1 MSTPAKPDT
10 HEAAAASADPALVPD
25 SSQTNQLLS
34 SPETDSALDSL
45 LKSELAPA
53 PETAA
58 SAPAIET
65 PAAVEPAPAAET
77 PPAKQTTPPTPE
89 GSATDQNKSLVDD
102 LFKKDASAPAPEAK
116 PDPFE
121 DVKLRSDASP
131 KTRETFDVLKKKAR
145 DEIAAAQARADQ
157 LAKDL
162 EEAKKNSVPPDKLP
176 DQIESELK
184 ELREFRATF
193 DIERDPSF
201 KQKYDSR
208 TQANNEAVYGTL
220 KAHGLRDDQIE
231 LLKKMGDS
239 ERVDAIGDLLE
250 KIPHTSR
257 LKVQAKLAENISI
270 EDERARELSE
280 ARSKADQILKD
291 KKEAPSKQVES
302 FYKEVESHAKALI
315 ANVDFLAVA
324 EVPASTPAAERQ
336 RLEAQNK
343 EAAKLQGLFIKVL
356 ADESPKGKA
365 EAALGLVYA
374 HRLKAENGS
383 LSAKVSELQ
392 KEIDDIKK
400 ASSVG
405 KIGRAPAAPGSKPRP
420 IETLD
425 AGSNLDRLFKEAMG
439 NS

>member
-1 MSTPAKPDT
+1 MILPEAPTATKRPSPKVTDWKNELGTPAEEVVDSPKEENKPAENSFPT
-10 HEAAAASADPALVPD
+10 
-25 SSQTNQLLS
+25 
-34 SPETDSALDSL
+34 ET
-45 LKSELAPA
+45 
-53 PETAA
+53 
-58 SAPAIET
+58 T
-65 PAAVEPAPAAET
+65 PAAEENS
-77 PPAKQTTPPTPE
+77 PPE
-89 GSATDQNKSLVDD
+89 ESNSLVDA
-102 LFKKDASAPAPEAK
+102 LFKKDPVAPAPDAK
-116 PDPFE
+116 PDPFD

-157 LAKDL
+157 LSKDL
-162 EEAKKNSVPPDKLP
+162 EAAQKNTIPPDKLP
-176 DQIESELK
+176 EPIEAELK

-193 DIERDPSF
+193 DIERDPQF
-201 KQKYDSR
+201 QQKYDSR
-208 TQANNEAVYGTL
+208 KEANNEAVYGTL
-220 KAHGLRDDQIE
+220 RAHGLRDDQIE

-257 LKVQAKLAENISI
+257 LKVQAKLAENISL
-270 EDERARELSE
+270 EDQRGQELSE

-291 KKEAPSKQVES
+291 QKEAPSRQVES
-302 FYKEVESHAKALI
+302 FYKEVESYAKSLI
-315 ANVDFLAVA
+315 SSVDFLSVA

-336 RLEAQNK
+336 RIEAQNK
-343 EAAKLQGLFIKVL
+343 EAAKLQGLFVKVL

-374 HRLKAENGS
+374 HRLKSENSS

-400 ASSVG
+400 AGSVG
-405 KIGRAPAAPGSKPRP
+405 KIGRAPASAGSKPRSV
-420 IETLD
+420 ETLD
-425 AGSNLDRLFKEAMG
+425 AGSNLDRLFKEAMA

>member
-1 MSTPAKPDT
+1 MSTPAKPDS
-10 HEAAAASADPALVPD
+10 HDAAAAAADPALVPD
-25 SSQTNQLLS
+25 ASQTNQLNS
-34 SPETDSALDSL
+34 SPETDTALDSL
-45 LKSELAPA
+45 LKNELATPA
-53 PETAA
+53 EEVVETPKEENK
-58 SAPAIET
+58 PAENSLPTETT
-65 PAAVEPAPAAET
+65 PAAEENS
-77 PPAKQTTPPTPE
+77 PPE
-89 GSATDQNKSLVDD
+89 ESNSLVDA
-102 LFKKDASAPAPEAK
+102 LFKKDPVAPAPDAK
-116 PDPFE
+116 PDPFD

-157 LAKDL
+157 LSKDL
-162 EEAKKNSVPPDKLP
+162 EAAQKNTIPPDKLP
-176 DQIESELK
+176 EPIEAELK

-193 DIERDPSF
+193 DIERDPQF
-201 KQKYDSR
+201 QQKYDSR
-208 TQANNEAVYGTL
+208 KEANNEAVYGTL
-220 KAHGLRDDQIE
+220 RAHGLRDDQIE

-257 LKVQAKLAENISI
+257 LKVQAKLAENISL
-270 EDERARELSE
+270 EDQRGQELSE

-291 KKEAPSKQVES
+291 QKEAPSRQVES
-302 FYKEVESHAKALI
+302 FYKEVESYAKSLI
-315 ANVDFLAVA
+315 SSVDFLSVA

-336 RLEAQNK
+336 RIEAQNK
-343 EAAKLQGLFIKVL
+343 EAAKLQGLFVKVL

-374 HRLKAENGS
+374 HRLKSENSS

-400 ASSVG
+400 AGSVG
-405 KIGRAPAAPGSKPRP
+405 KIGRAPASAGSKPRSV
-420 IETLD
+420 ETLD
-425 AGSNLDRLFKEAMG
+425 AGSNLDRLFKEAMA